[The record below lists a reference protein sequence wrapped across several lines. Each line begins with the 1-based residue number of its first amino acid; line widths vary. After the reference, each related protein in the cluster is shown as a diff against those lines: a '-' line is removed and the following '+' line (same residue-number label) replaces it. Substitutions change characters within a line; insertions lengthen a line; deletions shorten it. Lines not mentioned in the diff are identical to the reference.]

1 MDVGTRISINVKYI
15 YVMTRMHFPWLNSVQ
30 PNNLD
35 LIFYTL
41 VRMTPQNITFMRF
54 SVGNSIETVSL
65 SVLN

>member
-15 YVMTRMHFPWLNSVQ
+15 YVITRMHFPWLNSVQ

-41 VRMTPQNITFMRF
+41 VRMTPQNIHAISSRQ
-54 SVGNSIETVSL
+54 
-65 SVLN
+65 LNRNGVAVCA